1 MQVNEIYE
9 IDDQIGKQNQTAQ
22 TRLDELSARAKEL
35 KKTIELIE
43 CPRDDSLDNSVIIW
57 QSQSFASLGGNGSS
71 DSPGSGTT
79 GESSVNSICNKLED
93 SGMQIKRCSDFD
105 EVVSRVRDLHADKR
119 LRCVVRSDLKN
130 KI

>member
-1 MQVNEIYE
+1 MKKSIEI
-9 IDDQIGKQNQTAQ
+9 
-22 TRLDELSARAKEL
+22 
-35 KKTIELIE
+35 IE

-57 QSQSFASLGGNGSS
+57 QSQSFASLGNGVS

-105 EVVSRVRDLHADKR
+105 EVVSRVRDLHAEKR
-119 LRCVVRSDLKN
+119 LRCVVRKYMQRRL
-130 KI
+130 